1 MNTAIPMI
9 STGTAVP
16 TTFPV
21 GVSPISLAT
30 APPTAVAI
38 APAMTKMITA
48 AITLGR

>member
-1 MNTAIPMI
+1 MKTAIPMI

-21 GVSPISLAT
+21 GVSPINLTT

-38 APAMTKMITA
+38 APAITKMMIA
-48 AITLGR
+48 AITFGR